1 MYLRTL
7 IDNKLDYYYTLF
19 FYNKLFKKNI
29 KIGFLSK
36 IGKYTSIGAGTNING
51 KCYINSR
58 INSPV
63 KIGKYCAIA
72 HNFRIRTTNHNVLCP
87 NISEKLQKKLKGPSL
102 SISKGPV
109 EIGNACWI
117 GDNVIILSGVKI
129 GNGCVIAA
137 GSVVTKSIEPYS
149 IVGGVP
155 AKLLKKRFDTKTIQK
170 IEKLQWWDWSE
181 KKMIERREEIIYEF
195 KG

>member
-7 IDNKLDYYYTLF
+7 IDNKLDYYNTLI
-19 FYNKLFKKNI
+19 FYYKLFKKDI

-36 IGKYTSIGAGTNING
+36 IGKYTSIGVGTNING

-58 INSPV
+58 VDSPV

-87 NISEKLQKKLKGPSL
+87 NISEKLQRKLKGPSL
-102 SISKGPV
+102 SISKGSV

-137 GSVVTKSIEPYS
+137 GSVVTKSFESYS
-149 IVGGVP
+149 IIGGVP
-155 AKLLKKRFDTKTIQK
+155 AKLLKKRFNPSTIEK
-170 IEKLQWWDWSE
+170 IEKSKWWDWSNE
-181 KKMIERREEIIYEF
+181 KMIERRNEIIYEI
-195 KG
+195 